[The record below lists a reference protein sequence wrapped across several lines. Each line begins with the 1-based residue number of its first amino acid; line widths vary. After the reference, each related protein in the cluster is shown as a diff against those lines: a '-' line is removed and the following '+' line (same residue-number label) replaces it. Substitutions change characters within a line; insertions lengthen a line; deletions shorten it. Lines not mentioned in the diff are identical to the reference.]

1 MDENLK
7 DVSEWYYERLQDRR
21 YIAFMIE
28 TLEILIKDINEAV
41 RNFDKATQTERTVDV
56 VISGVHHVST
66 RPLTVEEIYETLRR
80 HGLILSLNA
89 LLLSMGQV
97 SYILVLLEDKDIES
111 DLCDGDTK
119 TIGSDISLLSLWN
132 NDDRDLQSK
141 LYYVEIWCKRVLDN
155 VNLLGVTDERFKPVV
170 DSLQTAKEIFAS
182 ISNVAIKGT
191 NS

>member
-1 MDENLK
+1 MDENPK

-21 YIAFMIE
+21 YIAFVIKV
-28 TLEILIKDINEAV
+28 LEILIKDINEAV

-56 VISGVHHVST
+56 VISGVHHIST

-89 LLLSMGQV
+89 LLLSMEQV
-97 SYILVLLEDKDIES
+97 SYILVQLEDEDIES

-119 TIGSDISLLSLWN
+119 TIGSDISLLSLWKS
-132 NDDRDLQSK
+132 DDRDLQSK
-141 LYYVEIWCKRVLDN
+141 LCYVEIWCKRVLDN

-170 DSLQTAKEIFAS
+170 ESLQTVKEIFAS

-191 NS
+191 NP

>member
-21 YIAFMIE
+21 YIAFVIE

-89 LLLSMGQV
+89 LLFSMGQV
-97 SYILVLLEDKDIES
+97 SYILVLLEDKGIES

-132 NDDRDLQSK
+132 SDDRDLQSK

-155 VNLLGVTDERFKPVV
+155 VNLLGVTDGRFRPVV
-170 DSLQTAKEIFAS
+170 DSLQTVKEIFAS

>member
-1 MDENLK
+1 MDENPK
-7 DVSEWYYERLQDRR
+7 DVSEWYYEYLQNRR
-21 YIAFMIE
+21 YIVFVIE
-28 TLEILIKDINEAV
+28 TLEILIKDVNEAV

-56 VISGVHHVST
+56 VIYGVHHIST

-97 SYILVLLEDKDIES
+97 PYILVLLENEDIES

-132 NDDRDLQSK
+132 SDDRDLQSK

-170 DSLQTAKEIFAS
+170 ESLQTVKEIFSS

>member
-21 YIAFMIE
+21 YIEFMIE

-56 VISGVHHVST
+56 VISGVHHIST

-119 TIGSDISLLSLWN
+119 IIGSDISLLSLWKS
-132 NDDRDLQSK
+132 DDRDLQSK

-155 VNLLGVTDERFKPVV
+155 VNLLGVTDERFKLVV
-170 DSLQTAKEIFAS
+170 DSLQTVKEIFAS

>member
-21 YIAFMIE
+21 YIVFVIE
-28 TLEILIKDINEAV
+28 TLEILIKAINEVV
-41 RNFDKATQTERTVDV
+41 RNYDKATQTERTVDV
-56 VISGVHHVST
+56 VISGVHHIST

-97 SYILVLLEDKDIES
+97 SYILVLLEDNDIES
-111 DLCDGDTK
+111 DLCDGDAK

-132 NDDRDLQSK
+132 GDDRDLQSK
-141 LYYVEIWCKRVLDN
+141 LCYVEIWCTRVLDN

>member
-1 MDENLK
+1 MDENPK

-21 YIAFMIE
+21 YIAFVIKV
-28 TLEILIKDINEAV
+28 LEILIKDINEAV

-56 VISGVHHVST
+56 VISRVHHIST

-89 LLLSMGQV
+89 LLLSMEQV
-97 SYILVLLEDKDIES
+97 SYILVQLEDEDIES

-119 TIGSDISLLSLWN
+119 TIGSDISLLSLWKS
-132 NDDRDLQSK
+132 DDRDLQSK
-141 LYYVEIWCKRVLDN
+141 LCYVEIWCKRVLDN

-170 DSLQTAKEIFAS
+170 ESLQTVKEIFAS

-191 NS
+191 NP